1 MMACPDALSVKSKML
16 ERIIDRK
23 NLEKAL
29 ESVERNR
36 GAAGIDN
43 VQSDELRQFLYTH
56 YQSLRQQILEGTYK
70 PKPVRKVEIPKAQGG
85 VRMLG
90 IPTVTDR
97 MLQQAIHQVLSPI
110 YEEQFDKNSFGF
122 RPGKNAHQAVLTAQG
137 YINAGYDWIVELDL
151 EKFFDKVN
159 HQKLMSLLSKTVQDK
174 RTLKLINAYLRSGI
188 MEGGMV
194 SQRIE
199 GTPQGGPL
207 SPLLSNIVL
216 DELDNELNK
225 RGHKF
230 VRYADDCSIYV
241 RSEKSAKSVK
251 ESITNYIEK
260 KLRLKVNREKT
271 RISRPTESQ
280 LLGFSFYR
288 SKEKYEIRISKKS
301 LKRIKEKCKR
311 ITKSSD
317 PTPQQTKL
325 KKLEAVIRGWVNY
338 FKIAK
343 AKSNMQQLDE
353 MTRTRLR
360 IATWRRWKRIKT
372 KVINLIKLGIARSKA
387 YMWGN
392 SSKGACRVAH
402 SPILCRTL
410 GIEYWQKAGYI
421 GFYNCYHWQTDGQP
435 SLF

>member
-1 MMACPDALSVKSKML
+1 ML
-16 ERIIDRK
+16 ERIIDRR
-23 NLEKAL
+23 NIEKAL
-29 ESVERNR
+29 VAVERNG

-43 VQSDELRQFLYTH
+43 LQSDALRQFLYTH
-56 YQSLRQQILEGTYK
+56 YQSLCQQVLDGTYK
-70 PKPVRKVEIPKAQGG
+70 PKPVRKVEIPKPQGG

-97 MLQQAIHQVLSPI
+97 MLQQAIHQVLSLE
-110 YEEQFDKNSFGF
+110 YEKQFDKNSFGF
-122 RPGKNAHQAVLTAQG
+122 RPRKNAHQAVATAKE
-137 YINAGYDWIVELDL
+137 YINAGYDWIIELDL
-151 EKFFDKVN
+151 EKFFDTVN
-159 HQKLMSLLSKTVQDK
+159 HQKLMALLSNTVKDK
-174 RTLKLINAYLRSGI
+174 RTLKLIHAYLRSGI

-194 SQRIE
+194 SQRTE
-199 GTPQGGPL
+199 GTPQGSPL
-207 SPLLSNIVL
+207 SPLLSNIIL
-216 DELDNELNK
+216 HELDKELNK

-241 RSEKSAKSVK
+241 RSEKSARQGM
-251 ESITNYIEK
+251 ESIMNYIEK

-271 RISRPTESQ
+271 KISRPTESQ

-288 SKEKYEIRISKKS
+288 DKEKYEIRISKKS
-301 LKRIKEKCKR
+301 LKRIKAKCKR

-317 PTPQQTKL
+317 PAPQPSKL

-343 AKSNMQQLDE
+343 AKKSMQRLDE
-353 MTRTRLR
+353 MIRTRLR
-360 IATWRRWKRIKT
+360 ITTWRRWKRVKT
-372 KVINLIKLGIARSKA
+372 RFSNLIKLGIAKSKA
-387 YMWGN
+387 YMWSN

-410 GIEYWQKAGYI
+410 NVEHWRKTGYI
-421 GFYNCYHWQTDGQP
+421 GFYNYYNWQTDGQP

>member
-1 MMACPDALSVKSKML
+1 ML
-16 ERIIDRK
+16 ERVVDRR

-29 ESVERNR
+29 LAVERNG

-43 VQSDELRQFLYTH
+43 LQSDALRQFLYTG
-56 YQSLRQQILEGTYK
+56 YQRLRCQILEGTYK
-70 PKPVRKVEIPKAQGG
+70 PKPVRKVEIPKLQGG

-97 MLQQAIHQVLSPI
+97 MLQQAIHQVLSPM

-122 RPGKNAHQAVLTAQG
+122 RPGKNAHQAVKTAQQ
-137 YINAGYDWIVELDL
+137 YINAGYDWIIELDL

-159 HQKLMSLLSKTVQDK
+159 HQKLMALLSNTVKDK
-174 RTLKLINAYLRSGI
+174 CTLKLINAYLRSGI
-188 MEGGMV
+188 MEGGVV
-194 SQRIE
+194 SQRTE
-199 GTPQGGPL
+199 GTPQGSPL
-207 SPLLSNIVL
+207 SPLLSNIML
-216 DELDNELNK
+216 HELDKELNK

-241 RSEKSAKSVK
+241 RSEKSAKSVA
-251 ESITNYIEK
+251 ESITKYIEK

-271 RISRPTESQ
+271 KVSRPNQCQ

-288 SKEKYEIRISKKS
+288 GKEKYEIRISKKS

-311 ITKSSD
+311 ITQSSD
-317 PTPQQTKL
+317 PTPQQAKL

-343 AKSNMQQLDE
+343 AKSNMQRLDE
-353 MTRTRLR
+353 VIRTRFR
-360 IATWRRWKRIKT
+360 ITTWRKWKRIKT
-372 KVINLIKLGIARSKA
+372 RFNNLIKLRITKSKA
-387 YMWGN
+387 YMWSN
-392 SSKGACRVAH
+392 SSKGACRLAH

-410 GIEYWQKAGYI
+410 DNEYWHKAGYI
-421 GFYNCYHWQTDGQP
+421 GFYNHYNWQTDGRP

>member
-1 MMACPDALSVKSKML
+1 ML
-16 ERIIDRK
+16 ERIIDRR
-23 NLEKAL
+23 NIEKAL
-29 ESVERNR
+29 VAVERNG

-43 VQSDELRQFLYTH
+43 LQSDELRQFLYTH
-56 YQSLRQQILEGTYK
+56 YQSLCQQILEGTYK
-70 PKPVRKVEIPKAQGG
+70 PRPVRKVEIPKPQGG

-97 MLQQAIHQVLSPI
+97 MLQQAIHQALSPV

-122 RPGKNAHQAVLTAQG
+122 RPGKSAHQAVITAQQ
-137 YINAGYDWIVELDL
+137 YINAGYDWIIELDL
-151 EKFFDKVN
+151 EKFFDTVN
-159 HQKLMSLLSKTVQDK
+159 HQKLMALLSNTVKDK

-188 MEGGMV
+188 MEGGVV
-194 SQRIE
+194 SQRVE
-199 GTPQGGPL
+199 GTPQGSPL
-207 SPLLSNIVL
+207 SPLLSNIIL
-216 DELDNELNK
+216 HELDKELNK

-241 RSEKSAKSVK
+241 RSEKSAKQVA
-251 ESITNYIEK
+251 ESIINYIEK

-271 RISRPTESQ
+271 KISRPTGSQ
-280 LLGFSFYR
+280 LLGFSFYKK
-288 SKEKYEIRISKKS
+288 KEKYEIRISKKS
-301 LKRIKEKCKR
+301 LRRIKEKCKR

-317 PTPQQTKL
+317 PTPQQSKL

-343 AKSNMQQLDE
+343 AKKSMQQLDE
-353 MTRTRLR
+353 MIRTRLR
-360 IATWRRWKRIKT
+360 ITAWRKWKRVKT
-372 KVINLIKLGIARSKA
+372 KVNNLIKLGVAKSKA

-402 SPILCRTL
+402 SPILRQTL
-410 GIEYWQKAGYI
+410 DGEYWRQAGYR
-421 GFYNCYHWQTDGQP
+421 GFYNYYNWQTDGQP